1 MQSWYQNPVYS
12 PAQQKISRVFV
23 ETCLADEAR
32 QVSRS
37 LCHGDAH
44 CRSDIAQTLD
54 DGDEQ
59 IQSQGVLLV
68 LDRDSAIKAN
78 RMKLDFVEIEGNKE
92 FIFINP
98 NDPQYRPPAQ
108 SSLD

>member
-1 MQSWYQNPVYS
+1 MTEITITKAA
-12 PAQQKISRVFV
+12 AQQVIHSV
-23 ETCLADEAR
+23 EESNAVGLPLRIAIKDQPNGGFHYQMGFDDQLDE
-32 QVSRS
+32 
-37 LCHGDAH
+37 
-44 CRSDIAQTLD
+44 
-54 DGDEQ
+54 GDEQ
-59 IQSQGVLLV
+59 IQAQGVLLV

-98 NDPQYRPPAQ
+98 NDPHYRPPAQ